1 MTTELLIQ
9 KYKLIHED
17 KYDYSKVS
25 FVDKYS
31 KVNIICYK
39 HGEFSILPY
48 AHYKYTCPK
57 CSIENRRNSNKDIIS
72 RFIAIHGDKFDYSI
86 MKYTGMN
93 TPIDIICKKH
103 NLIFKQTPNS
113 HCKGSEC
120 PKCRYEKSG
129 KSKKNNIEDIID
141 RFKQIYGDI
150 YDYSKFIYEHI
161 QKPSTIICKK
171 HGEYLKNTLSHL
183 NGSACSRCNNYS
195 TSKPEIEI
203 YDFIKKYFNSLIQS
217 DRNIL
222 KGKEIDIYIPELKI
236 GIEYNGLYWHSDL
249 YKDKSYHLDKLKLSN
264 SSNIKLIQ
272 IFSDEWLYKQD
283 IVKSRLL
290 NIIGKIPNKI
300 YARKCEIRE
309 VESKDCSNFLDQNH
323 IQGKLGAKVRLGL
336 YHNGELVSLMTFGNL
351 RKNLGQTSKEGNY
364 ELLRFCNKLNTTVI
378 GGASKLFKYF
388 INNYNPVKVISYA
401 DRRWSQGE
409 LYYTLGFK
417 LVSKTRP
424 NYFYVNKYFLNRES
438 RFKYRKDMLIKNG
451 FDPNKSEYEIM
462 KDNGYTR
469 IYDCGVL
476 KFEYISN

>member
-283 IVKSRLL
+283 VIKSMLRHKL
-290 NIIGKIPNKI
+290 GCTTKKV
-300 YARKCEIRE
+300 YARKCEI
-309 VESKDCSNFLDQNH
+309 VELNDDKEFLKNHHVQGPCSSS
-323 IQGKLGAKVRLGL
+323 IKLGLK
-336 YHNGELVSLMTFGNL
+336 YEDELVAVMSFGKSRFN
-351 RKNLGQTSKEGNY
+351 KKY
-364 ELLRFCNKLNTTVI
+364 DWELLRYACKDCVI
-378 GGASKLFKYF
+378 GGAGKLLSYFRKKYANTS
-388 INNYNPVKVISYA
+388 IISYC
-401 DRRWSQGE
+401 DLRYSTGG
-409 LYYTLGFK
+409 LYETLGFK
-417 LVSKTRP
+417 FSHISDPSFRYYNET
-424 NYFYVNKYFLNRES
+424 ES
-438 RFKYRKDMLIKNG
+438 LSRYQVMKMK
-451 FDPNKSEYEIM
+451 KSHKEMIEAGYE
-462 KDNGYTR
+462 K
-469 IYDCGVL
+469 IYDCGCLAFV
-476 KFEYISN
+476 I